1 MSQQIHMDFL
11 KKKLYVVKTFILKE
25 QINHFFKAILL
36 FTKLVT

>member
-11 KKKLYVVKTFILKE
+11 KKKYVVKTFILKE

>member
-11 KKKLYVVKTFILKE
+11 KKKKVYVVKTLILKE
-25 QINHFFKAILL
+25 QINHFFKVLL